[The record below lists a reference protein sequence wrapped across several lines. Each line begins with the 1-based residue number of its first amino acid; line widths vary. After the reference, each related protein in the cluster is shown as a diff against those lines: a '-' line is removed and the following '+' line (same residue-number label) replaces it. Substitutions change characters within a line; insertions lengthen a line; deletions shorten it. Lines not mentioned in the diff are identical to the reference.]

1 VFVHA
6 PRHACH
12 AGPVQDL
19 CRCGLAYPCPVS
31 RRRLTIGL
39 AVVVGVVVLAMIAGT
54 AFVFW
59 SVRRPFPEYDGAVTL
74 PALAGEVEVVRDE
87 HGIPHIYADTAE
99 DLFRAQGYV
108 HAQDRFWQMDFR
120 RHVTAGRLSELFG
133 EDQVETDVFVRTLG
147 WRRVAEQELPLL
159 SPATR
164 RYLEAYAEGVNGWL
178 AGRSGGELG
187 FAYTLLGLTGGD
199 NAPEPWRPVDS
210 LAWLKAMAWD
220 LRGNM
225 EDEIDRALLAAELP
239 VDRIEQLYP
248 AYPYEQNAP
257 IVDDAYLS
265 GGQLSATLADHDVD
279 PAQALP
285 EAATVALRDASKAA
299 SEVPDLLG
307 EGPGVGSNSWV
318 VDGSKTASGAPL
330 LVNDPHL
337 GPAMPSIW
345 YQVGLHCR
353 AVNAECP
360 FQVGGFSFSGVPG
373 VVIGHNDRIAWGFT
387 NLSPD
392 VTDLYLEKVDGDA
405 YLVGDEM
412 VPMETRE
419 ETIEVAGG
427 DPVTVT
433 VRSTRH
439 GPMLSDHDDELR
451 SVGSDAPVS
460 PEAPARGDGYGVAL
474 RWTALEP
481 GRTADALFLLNVA
494 QDWNSFREAASL
506 FEVPAQNVVYADVEG
521 TIGYQA
527 PGKIPIRRSGDGR
540 WPVPGWTEAYEW
552 VGYIPF
558 AALPSVREPDEQFVV
573 TANQPVTTE
582 AYPFL
587 LTEDFDYGQR
597 ARRIRDLIE
606 QAGPLDAAAMV
617 EMQMD
622 TYNSN
627 AAVLVP
633 ALLAVGEPADYYGD
647 GLDLL
652 RDWDYTQPPD
662 SPAAAYFNAV
672 WRNLL
677 RLTFHDEL
685 PDDVLPTG
693 GGRWFEVVRHLLE
706 APDDPYWD
714 DISTEDVVERRD
726 TILRQAIRD
735 GRDEMTRMQGK
746 NPAKWEW
753 GRLHALMLTDATF
766 GSSGIGPI
774 EALVNRG
781 PVEVGGGESIVQ
793 ATGWTAPDGY
803 ATTDWVPSM
812 RMVVDLADL
821 DASRWIDL
829 TGVSGHPYDDHYGDQ
844 TERWRTGQTLP
855 MRWDEDTI
863 RAGAAST
870 LVLAPDESQ

>member
-1 VFVHA
+1 
-6 PRHACH
+6 
-12 AGPVQDL
+12 
-19 CRCGLAYPCPVS
+19 
-31 RRRLTIGL
+31 
-39 AVVVGVVVLAMIAGT
+39 M
-54 AFVFW
+54 
-59 SVRRPFPEYDGAVTL
+59 
-74 PALAGEVEVVRDE
+74 
-87 HGIPHIYADTAE
+87 
-99 DLFRAQGYV
+99 
-108 HAQDRFWQMDFR
+108 
-120 RHVTAGRLSELFG
+120 
-133 EDQVETDVFVRTLG
+133 
-147 WRRVAEQELPLL
+147 
-159 SPATR
+159 
-164 RYLEAYAEGVNGWL
+164 
-178 AGRSGGELG
+178 
-187 FAYTLLGLTGGD
+187 
-199 NAPEPWRPVDS
+199 
-210 LAWLKAMAWD
+210 
-220 LRGNM
+220 
-225 EDEIDRALLAAELP
+225 
-239 VDRIEQLYP
+239 
-248 AYPYEQNAP
+248 
-257 IVDDAYLS
+257 
-265 GGQLSATLADHDVD
+265 
-279 PAQALP
+279 
-285 EAATVALRDASKAA
+285 
-299 SEVPDLLG
+299 
-307 EGPGVGSNSWV
+307 
-318 VDGSKTASGAPL
+318 
-330 LVNDPHL
+330 
-337 GPAMPSIW
+337 
-345 YQVGLHCR
+345 
-353 AVNAECP
+353 
-360 FQVGGFSFSGVPG
+360 
-373 VVIGHNDRIAWGFT
+373 IGHNDRIAWGFT

-392 VTDLYLEKVDGDA
+392 VTDLYLEKVDGDT

-439 GPMLSDHDDELR
+439 GPLLSDHDDELR

-481 GRTADALFLLNVA
+481 GRTADALFLLNTA
-494 QDWNSFREAASL
+494 QDWNSFRQAASL

-685 PDDVLPTG
+685 PEDVLPAG

-746 NPAKWEW
+746 DPAKWEW
-753 GRLHALMLTDATF
+753 GRLHALTLTDATF

-803 ATTDWVPSM
+803 ATNWVPSM

-870 LVLAPDESQ
+870 LVLTPDESQ